1 MSGEDV
7 DDDRGGVDALI
18 KGFAAGGLHRDQPIV
33 PDAGQDLNHL
43 PIAIITALQPAPD
56 RGHRRWKNP
65 VLKRGTI
72 AQSARFTRQNRHI
85 VPGIIDS
92 RAPTKGADMLSDDLH
107 DELPGVPPSML
118 SDDHSILP
126 DNDPIGIGMHIDGL
140 TDCRGQNRVFVV
152 VKPHRAGF
160 GH

>member
-92 RAPTKGADMLSDDLH
+92 LAPTKGAD
-107 DELPGVPPSML
+107 ML